1 MARWGNVDF
10 RQLQALQKRMQQL
23 ERVDA
28 RDLCI
33 DVSYELARRLLAKV
47 KDRTPSGN
55 YDTKTV
61 EFNAHLKAKNVHFFT
76 KDGREVSFATRERTK
91 HVKFVANDGRTG
103 GTLRRNWD
111 VTTVKK
117 QGYTY
122 SIEVFN
128 DTEYAIYVEFGHRT
142 ANHKGWVPGK
152 FMLTISEKE
161 VQNLAPKVVQ
171 RKLEA
176 KLREVFDT

>member
-10 RQLQALQKRMQQL
+10 RQLQALQRKMQQL

-28 RDLCI
+28 TDLCI
-33 DVSYELARRLLAKV
+33 DVSYELAKRLLAKV
-47 KDRTPSGN
+47 KRRTPVGV
-55 YDTKTV
+55 YGTKTV
-61 EFNAHLKAKNVHFFT
+61 EFNAKLKAKNVHFFT
-76 KDGREVSFATRERTK
+76 KGGREVSFATRERTK
-91 HVKFVANDGRTG
+91 HVKFVANSGLTG

-111 VTTVKK
+111 VTTVKR
-117 QGYTY
+117 QGYSY
-122 SIEVFN
+122 KIDVFN

-161 VQNLAPKVVQ
+161 IQDLAPKLVQ
-171 RKLEA
+171 RKLET

>member
-10 RQLQALQKRMQQL
+10 RQLQALQGKMQRL

-28 RDLCI
+28 TDLCI
-33 DVSYELARRLLAKV
+33 DISYELAKKLLTNV
-47 KDRTPSGN
+47 KDRTLPGE

-61 EFNAHLKAKNVHFFT
+61 EFDAKLKAKNVHFFT
-76 KDGREVSFATRERTK
+76 KDGREVSFTTRERTK
-91 HVKFVANDGRTG
+91 HVRFTAHDGRTG

-111 VTTVKK
+111 VTALIR
-117 QGYTY
+117 QGYSY
-122 SIEVFN
+122 KIEVFN
-128 DTEYAIYVEFGHRT
+128 DTEYAIYVEYGHRKR
-142 ANHKGWVPGK
+142 NGKGWVNGK
-152 FMLTISEKE
+152 LMLTTSEKE
-161 VQNLAPKVVQ
+161 IQDLAPKLVQ